1 MLCTPHVAPYDS
13 SRVSTQPPNI
23 PPNLPSS
30 PSVAHQQAAMEAEA
44 DITLVRRVT
53 CPHCWHVFRPE
64 QVLWVAEHEDLMIDP
79 VVKEEPLRFL
89 PTRYSL
95 EGQALDARGMACHR
109 LACPHCHLLIPRILL
124 ENEVT
129 FFSMIGSVGS
139 GKSNLLAAMSW
150 MLRQQLARDFAINF
164 TDADKEANWILN
176 RYEETLFLPADA
188 NAPVSLEKT
197 QTQGR
202 LYRAVRM
209 NGQETQLPNP
219 FLFTMHPAAHHPRGK
234 QGGRHR
240 GGAVVCLYDNAGEHF
255 GVGQDTALAPVT
267 RHLARAK
274 VLMWLFDPTQD
285 PRFRAICA
293 PISKDPQIT
302 EATQTLRQETI
313 LSEAALRIRKH
324 RGLSAYQRHDAP
336 LLVLMGKSDIWA
348 PLIQEDISAEPIIPP
363 KSAGEL
369 ASVDMA
375 RIERISGALRN
386 LLLKVAPEIVT
397 AAEDLSQQVVYIPVS
412 ALGHSPQRIAQ
423 ETGAAAGPGLLI
435 RPRDIQPHWT
445 TIPLLYSFARW
456 SAGLIG
462 GNSD

>member
-1 MLCTPHVAPYDS
+1 
-13 SRVSTQPPNI
+13 
-23 PPNLPSS
+23 
-30 PSVAHQQAAMEAEA
+30 MEAEA
-44 DITLVRRVT
+44 EITLVRRVT

-89 PTRYSL
+89 PTRFNL
-95 EGQALDARGMACHR
+95 EGQALDARGLACHR

-124 ENEVT
+124 ENEVS
-129 FFSMIGSVGS
+129 FFSIIGSVGS
-139 GKSNLLAAMSW
+139 GKSNLLASMSW
-150 MLRQQLARDFAINF
+150 MLRQQLARDFAVIF

-176 RYEETLFLPADA
+176 RYEETLFLPA
-188 NAPVSLEKT
+188 NADLPVSLEKT

-219 FLFTMHPAAHHPRGK
+219 FLFTLHPAAHHPRGRL
-234 QGGRHR
+234 GGRQH
-240 GGAVVCLYDNAGEHF
+240 GEAVVCLYDNAGEHF
-255 GVGQDTALAPVT
+255 GVGQDTASAPVT

-274 VLMWLFDPTQD
+274 ALMWLFDPTQD
-285 PRFRAICA
+285 PRFRAMCA
-293 PISKDPQIT
+293 PISHDPQVI

-313 LSEAALRIRKH
+313 LSEAANRIRKH

-348 PLIQEDISAEPIIPP
+348 PLIGEDIATEPIVPAP
-363 KSAGEL
+363 AGGL
-369 ASVDMA
+369 ATVDLA
-375 RIERISGALRN
+375 RIESVSAALRN

-412 ALGHSPQRIAQ
+412 ALGHSPEKSA
-423 ETGAAAGPGLLI
+423 EDGAGGLLI
-435 RPRDIQPHWT
+435 RPRDIRPRWT
-445 TIPLLYSFARW
+445 TVPLLYSFARW
-456 SAGLIG
+456 SAGLING
-462 GNSD
+462 